1 MKKIEFTKEQ
11 VQQIISTIAEMPAKA
26 CFDTLVM
33 ITQEVEKQNKP
44 IAINTNDAI

>member
-1 MKKIEFTKEQ
+1 MKKIGFTTDQ

-33 ITQEVEKQNKP
+33 ITKEVEEQTKP
-44 IAINTNDAI
+44 IPLHSEDGI